1 MTSFLPLFST
11 ANTYRRENKCDMPSS
26 FARLMLLR
34 VIALKN
40 LSSQERQKFVVLIAY
55 CCKVFCSRDNGMR
68 LRIAFTPKDNRLSHN
83 FHRQSMVYS
92 FESLFYANY
101 KENQIIDCDDS
112 V

>member
-1 MTSFLPLFST
+1 
-11 ANTYRRENKCDMPSS
+11 
-26 FARLMLLR
+26 MLLR

-55 CCKVFCSRDNGMR
+55 YCKVFCSRDNGMR